1 MTPSGL
7 FPESWRIASDD
18 QRVDLEKQLV
28 EAVADDH
35 PLALAP
41 VAAVASCVDCAAVVY
56 TAGLGRELVW
66 TIVTFGRSD
75 SAGTRVDVFPA
86 FAGLRRALAAH
97 LH

>member
-7 FPESWRIASDD
+7 LPESWLIASAD
-18 QRVDLEKQLV
+18 QRVALEKQLV
-28 EAVADDH
+28 EGVAADH

-41 VAAVASCVDCAAVVY
+41 VAAVASCAGCEAVVY

-66 TIVTFGRSD
+66 TIVTFGRTD
-75 SAGTRVDVFPA
+75 GVDPRVEVFPA

>member
-7 FPESWRIASDD
+7 LPESWLIASAE
-18 QRVDLEKQLV
+18 QRAALEKQLV
-28 EAVADDH
+28 EGVGADH

-41 VAAVASCVDCAAVVY
+41 VAAVAACAGCAAVVY

-66 TIVTFGRSD
+66 TIVTFGQTVD
-75 SAGTRVDVFPA
+75 ADPRVEVFPA
-86 FAGLRRALAAH
+86 FSGLRRALAAH